1 MPDDFGTLCIK
12 GLRVLSDFREIS
24 NKFGL
29 IFFNLLAIYVA
40 QVFVEDKFIKK
51 KNKNN
56 KNVIIMCKCLH
67 QEIILFER
75 DRVVQKTTPEV
86 NLEPCW
92 TSTMQLFCEIN
103 WGVLAINCFLKKSPS
118 EILGWVLGSVL
129 KINGKIVCSF
139 ALFHWVLLRP
149 WWLSLNIIV
158 DKALGILLCWWSTS
172 VICYFPTL
180 F

>member
-86 NLEPCW
+86 NLEPC
-92 TSTMQLFCEIN
+92 
-103 WGVLAINCFLKKSPS
+103 
-118 EILGWVLGSVL
+118 
-129 KINGKIVCSF
+129 
-139 ALFHWVLLRP
+139 
-149 WWLSLNIIV
+149 
-158 DKALGILLCWWSTS
+158 
-172 VICYFPTL
+172 
-180 F
+180 